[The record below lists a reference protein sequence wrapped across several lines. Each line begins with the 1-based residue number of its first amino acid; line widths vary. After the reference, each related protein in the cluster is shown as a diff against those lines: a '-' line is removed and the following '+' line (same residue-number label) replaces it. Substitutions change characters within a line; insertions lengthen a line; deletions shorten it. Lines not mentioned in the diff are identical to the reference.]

1 MTEEE
6 ITTKLTKLSVEQL
19 TDLLAKVKEK
29 AFELEQQRLERQI
42 QAKSKLPP
50 VPGNDVNKMADDL
63 GLDLSGLMR
72 EISRR

>member
-6 ITTKLTKLSVEQL
+6 LITKLKQLSVDQL
-19 TDLLAKVKEK
+19 NDLQIKVTAK
-29 AFELEQQRLERQI
+29 AAELEQKRLEKRMQRQ
-42 QAKSKLPP
+42 SKLPP
-50 VPGNDVNKMADDL
+50 TPGNDVEKMADSL